1 MDGNTGNLLLF
12 AIVVSIAVMTLVR
25 MMRVRRDQITQE
37 LEQQVA
43 MTRRQQSSERRTAEL
58 PTPPLGTPQ
67 NDEKVA

>member
-12 AIVVSIAVMTLVR
+12 TVVVSIAVMTLVR

-43 MTRRQQSSERRTAEL
+43 MTRLQQSSERRATDL